1 MRLMFV
7 HYGDA
12 PLRGSEKMLL
22 SLMQYLS
29 SQGHSV
35 FLWCNQESLREES
48 MDYCEKTHLYCDLP
62 PFGFFDDGFKI
73 LTSAKRFASLF
84 RQGWSLLQSWNP
96 DLIVCN
102 GLAPSQWM
110 SHCANFRG
118 VPFVVHLHSNPLTH
132 SRASSFAY
140 SSACIFG
147 VSDFVLDGFRKDGMN
162 PSKCVTL
169 PNGVREPAI
178 SISKAEARALLGFP
192 LNETIVAAIGA
203 MVDLKR
209 YDIAIEAVIK
219 ARSKISGSLRFLL
232 VGDGPLM
239 PELRKQS
246 DLDSIEFLGWR
257 SDVDLIISASD
268 FILSTSERE
277 AFGLTI
283 IEAAALSRP
292 SVIASVGG
300 QSEIV
305 VDGYTGLHFLAGSV
319 DDCAAKLAAMASSPA
334 LVNEL
339 GQGAFVRYKKLYTDL
354 SMNTRIEKQLLHIMG
369 YVESSFFEKLC
380 VFSVGL
386 YLLFRVLVKRF
397 VAP

>member
-22 SLMQYLS
+22 SLMRYLS
-29 SQGHSV
+29 SKGHTV
-35 FLWCNQESLREES
+35 FLWCNQESLRNES
-48 MDYCEKTHLYCDLP
+48 IVCCEKTHLYCDLP

-73 LTSAKRFASLF
+73 ITSAKRFTSLF
-84 RQGWSLLQSWNP
+84 RQGCSLLKSWHP

-110 SHCANFRG
+110 SHCANLRG
-118 VPFVVHLHSNPLTH
+118 VPFVVHLHSNPLMH
-132 SRASSFAY
+132 SRTTSFAY
-140 SSACIFG
+140 SAACIFG

-162 PSKCVTL
+162 PAKCIMV
-169 PNGVREPAI
+169 PNGVREPVI
-178 SISKAEARALLGFP
+178 SFSRAEARAALGYA
-192 LNETIVAAIGA
+192 LDETVVASIGA

-209 YDIAIEAVIK
+209 YDIAIAAITK

-239 PELRKQS
+239 SVLHNQS
-246 DLDSIEFLGWR
+246 DMGSIEFLGWR

-277 AFGLTI
+277 AFGLTL

-292 SVIASVGG
+292 SVIASIGG

-305 VDGYTGLHFLAGSV
+305 VDGQTGLHFLAGSV
-319 DDCAAKLAAMASSPA
+319 DDCSAKIVALASSPA

-339 GQGAFVRYKKLYTDL
+339 GQAAFLRYQALYTD
-354 SMNTRIEKQLLHIMG
+354 SAMNTRIETHLLHVMTSIG
-369 YVESSFFEKLC
+369 PSFFEKMF
-380 VFSVGL
+380 VFSSGL
-386 YLLFRVLVKRF
+386 YLLFRIVVRRF
-397 VAP
+397 FAP